1 MGILRLGMGHESLCH
16 DWVGMSVSNRNT
28 LRVALFCLGLG
39 VTVLADP
46 SQTGF
51 ILIVR
56 HDGPTRRSE
65 PLFKF
70 T

>member
-1 MGILRLGMGHESLCH
+1 MLE
-16 DWVGMSVSNRNT
+16 
-28 LRVALFCLGLG
+28 
-39 VTVLADP
+39 DP

-65 PLFKF
+65 GLGVIVLADPSQTGFTLIVRHDGPTRRSEPLI
-70 T
+70 